1 MSLSP
6 AGPIRNLEELR
17 NHLQYAIGI
26 ELATIPAY
34 LYALYSIEEGKNTA
48 VAEVIQSVA
57 LEEML
62 HMTLAANVLNA
73 IGGVPSPDPVTGPE
87 AGNPIPVYPAAV
99 PFIEQIPPIHLRRFS
114 PEAVDTFL
122 RIEQP
127 AEPGAPA
134 VRRRTAS
141 STPRSGSSTPRS
153 RKVCGPWAPTRS
165 SPRPAAACPAA
176 RCCPGTTTAAPGR
189 LIEVTDLASALD
201 ALDEIVREGE
211 GVPVETLGQTVAE
224 YAEREATRAAAA
236 GAARAPGVDDGDV
249 LPYGW
254 KMYSHYARFR
264 EIREGRRYRPTQLV
278 ADRPAGDVLPVEWA
292 AVLPAAADPKA
303 RHVEGTAAWAPM
315 VECDLTY
322 SDLVDTLYRAYNG
335 EPQALQSAVPVMYD
349 LKYQAVALM
358 RTPSPLDPSTT
369 LGPGFEYLPATARPD
384 PRLQAVADGLP
395 FPERPGMTITR
406 RS

>member
-1 MSLSP
+1 VSLSP
-6 AGPIRNLEELR
+6 AEPIRSLQELR
-17 NHLQYAIGI
+17 NHLQCAVGV
-26 ELATIPAY
+26 ELMTIPAY
-34 LYALYSIEEGKNTA
+34 LYALYSIEEGENTA

-57 LEEML
+57 MEEML

-73 IGGVPSPDPVTGPE
+73 IGGVPSPDPLTGPE
-87 AGNPIPVYPAAV
+87 AGYPIPIYPATV
-99 PFIEQIPPIHLRRFS
+99 PFIDQIPPIHLRRFS

-134 VRRRTAS
+134 GRAADGEQYASVGEFYAAIEEGLRTLGTDEVFAEARHS
-141 STPRSGSSTPRS
+141 RQGCQVPPRYYYG
-153 RKVCGPWAPTRS
+153 GA
-165 SPRPAAACPAA
+165 
-176 RCCPGTTTAAPGR
+176 GR

-201 ALDEIVREGE
+201 ALEEIVLEGE
-211 GVPVETLGQTVAE
+211 GLPVETLGQTVAG
-224 YAEREATRAAAA
+224 YAAREATRAAAA

-249 LPYGW
+249 LEYGW

-278 ADRPAGDVLPVEWA
+278 ADRPAGDVLPVEWT

-303 RHVEGTAAWAPM
+303 RHFEGTAAWAPM

-322 SDLVDTLYRAYNG
+322 SDLVDTLYRAFNG
-335 EPQALQSAVPVMYD
+335 EPEALPSAVTVMYD

-369 LGPGFEYLPATARPD
+369 LGPGFEYLPAAARTD
-384 PRLQAVADGLP
+384 PRLQAVARG
-395 FPERPGMTITR
+395 RP
-406 RS
+406 SWNVPA

>member
-1 MSLSP
+1 VSLSP
-6 AGPIRNLEELR
+6 AEPIRSLEELR

-73 IGGVPSPDPVTGPE
+73 IGGVPRSDPVTGPE

-99 PFIEQIPPIHLRRFS
+99 PFIDQIPPIHLRRFS

-127 AEPGAPA
+127 ADPGASAAPA
-134 VRRRTAS
+134 ADGQQYASIGEFYAAIEEGLRTLGTDEVFAEA
-141 STPRSGSSTPRS
+141 RRS
-153 RKVCGPWAPTRS
+153 RRGCQV
-165 SPRPAAACPAA
+165 PAQHYYGGA
-176 RCCPGTTTAAPGR
+176 GR

-211 GVPVETLGQTVAE
+211 GMPVETLGQTVAE
-224 YAEREATRAAAA
+224 HATRAAAA

-278 ADRPAGDVLPVEWA
+278 ADRPAGDVLPVEWT

-335 EPQALQSAVPVMYD
+335 EPQALQSAVTVMYD

-369 LGPGFEYLPATARPD
+369 LGPGFEYLPATARTD
-384 PRLQAVADGLP
+384 PRLQAVAGGLS

>member
-1 MSLSP
+1 VSLSP
-6 AGPIRNLEELR
+6 AGPIRSLEELR
-17 NHLQYAIGI
+17 NHLQYAVGI

-73 IGGVPSPDPVTGPE
+73 IGGVPRPDPVTGPE

-99 PFIEQIPPIHLRRFS
+99 PFIDQIPPIHLRRFS

-127 AEPGAPA
+127 AAPGASAGPA
-134 VRRRTAS
+134 ADGQQYASIGEFYAAIEEGLRTLGTDEVFAEA
-141 STPRSGSSTPRS
+141 RRS
-153 RKVCGPWAPTRS
+153 RHGCQVPPQHYYGGA
-165 SPRPAAACPAA
+165 
-176 RCCPGTTTAAPGR
+176 GR
-189 LIEVTDLASALD
+189 LIEVTDLASALA

-211 GVPVETLGQTVAE
+211 GMPVETLGQTVAE
-224 YAEREATRAAAA
+224 HATRAAAA

-249 LPYGW
+249 LPFGW

-264 EIREGRRYRPTQLV
+264 EIREGRRYRPSQLV

-335 EPQALQSAVPVMYD
+335 EPEALQSSVTVMYD

-358 RTPSPLDPSTT
+358 RTPSPLDQSTT
-369 LGPGFEYLPATARPD
+369 LGPGFEYLPATARTD
-384 PRLQAVADGLP
+384 PRLQAVAGGRP
-395 FPERPGMTITR
+395 SPEHPGMTITS

>member
-1 MSLSP
+1 VSLSP

-34 LYALYSIEEGKNTA
+34 LYALYSIEEEKNTA

-99 PFIEQIPPIHLRRFS
+99 PFIDQIPPIHLRRFS
-114 PEAVDTFL
+114 PEVVDAFL

-127 AEPGAPA
+127 AEPGTPA
-134 VRRRTAS
+134 GPAADGQQYASIGEFYAAIEEGLRTLGTDEVFAEAC
-141 STPRSGSSTPRS
+141 RS
-153 RKVCGPWAPTRS
+153 RHGCQVP
-165 SPRPAAACPAA
+165 PRYYYGGA
-176 RCCPGTTTAAPGR
+176 GR

-384 PRLQAVADGLP
+384 PRIH
-395 FPERPGMTITR
+395 RPSLAACPSR
-406 RS
+406 NVPA

>member
-6 AGPIRNLEELR
+6 AEPIRSLKELR
-17 NHLQYAIGI
+17 NHLQYAVGI
-26 ELATIPAY
+26 ELMTIPAY

-48 VAEVIQSVA
+48 VTEVIQSVV

-87 AGNPIPVYPAAV
+87 TGNPIPVYPATV
-99 PFIEQIPPIHLRRFS
+99 PFIDQIPPIHLRRFC

-122 RIEQP
+122 RIERA

-134 VRRRTAS
+134 GPAADGQQYASIGDFYAAIEEGLRTLGTDDVFAEA
-141 STPRSGSSTPRS
+141 RRS
-153 RKVCGPWAPTRS
+153 RYGCQVP
-165 SPRPAAACPAA
+165 PRHYYGGA
-176 RCCPGTTTAAPGR
+176 GR

-211 GVPVETLGQTVAE
+211 GLPVETLVQTVAD
-224 YAEREATRAAAA
+224 YATQAAAA
-236 GAARAPGVDDGDV
+236 GAARAHGVDDGDV
-249 LPYGW
+249 LPCAW

-278 ADRPAGDVLPVEWA
+278 ADRPAGDVLPVEWT

-303 RHVEGTAAWAPM
+303 HHVKGTAAWAPM

-335 EPQALQSAVPVMYD
+335 EPQALQSAVTVMYD

-358 RTPSPLDPSTT
+358 KTPSPLDPSMT
-369 LGPGFEYLPATARPD
+369 LGPGFEYLPATARTD
-384 PRLQAVADGLP
+384 PRLQAVADG
-395 FPERPGMTITR
+395 RPSRNVPAR
-406 RS
+406 RSPGGVEA

>member
-1 MSLSP
+1 VSLSP
-6 AGPIRNLEELR
+6 AAPIRNLEELR
-17 NHLQYAIGI
+17 NHLQYAVGI
-26 ELATIPAY
+26 ELATIPVY
-34 LYALYSIEEGKNTA
+34 LYALYSIEEGTNTA

-73 IGGVPSPDPVTGPE
+73 IGGVPSPDPVTGAE
-87 AGNPIPVYPAAV
+87 AGHPIPVYPAAV
-99 PFIEQIPPIHLRRFS
+99 PFIDQIPPIHLRRFS

-134 VRRRTAS
+134 GPAAGGEQYASIGEFYAAIEEGLRTLGTEEVFAEG
-141 STPRSGSSTPRS
+141 RRS
-153 RKVCGPWAPTRS
+153 RPGCQVP
-165 SPRPAAACPAA
+165 PRYYYGGA
-176 RCCPGTTTAAPGR
+176 GR

-201 ALDEIVREGE
+201 ALDQIVREGE
-211 GVPVETLGQTVAE
+211 GMPVETLGRTVVDH
-224 YAEREATRAAAA
+224 
-236 GAARAPGVDDGDV
+236 GVDDGDV

-254 KMYSHYARFR
+254 KVYSHYARFW

-292 AVLPAAADPKA
+292 AVLPAAADPKV
-303 RHVEGTAAWAPM
+303 RHVKGTAAWAPM

-335 EPQALQSAVPVMYD
+335 EPQALQSAVTVMYD

-369 LGPGFEYLPATARPD
+369 LGPGFEYLPTTSRTD
-384 PRLQAVADGLP
+384 PRLQAVADG
-395 FPERPGMTITR
+395 RPSR
-406 RS
+406 NVPA

>member
-1 MSLSP
+1 VSLSP
-6 AGPIRNLEELR
+6 AGPIRSLEELR

-73 IGGVPSPDPVTGPE
+73 IGGVPRSDPVTGPE

-99 PFIEQIPPIHLRRFS
+99 PFIDQIPPIHLRRFS

-127 AEPGAPA
+127 ADPGASAAPA
-134 VRRRTAS
+134 ADGQQYASIGEFYAAIEEGLRTLGTDEVFAEA
-141 STPRSGSSTPRS
+141 RRS
-153 RKVCGPWAPTRS
+153 RRGCQV
-165 SPRPAAACPAA
+165 PAQHYYGGA
-176 RCCPGTTTAAPGR
+176 GR

-211 GVPVETLGQTVAE
+211 GMPVETLGQTVAE
-224 YAEREATRAAAA
+224 HATRAAAA

-315 VECDLTY
+315 AECDLTY

-335 EPQALQSAVPVMYD
+335 EPEALQSAVTVMYD

-369 LGPGFEYLPATARPD
+369 LGPGFEYLPATARTD
-384 PRLQAVADGLP
+384 PRLQAVAGG
-395 FPERPGMTITR
+395 RPSRDIPA
-406 RS
+406 

>member
-6 AGPIRNLEELR
+6 AEPIRTLEELR

-34 LYALYSIEEGKNTA
+34 LYALYSIEEGKNTE

-73 IGGVPSPDPVTGPE
+73 IGGVPSPDQVTGPE

-99 PFIEQIPPIHLRRFS
+99 PFIDQIPPIHLRRFS

-127 AEPGAPA
+127 ADPGAPA
-134 VRRRTAS
+134 GPAADGQQYASIGEFYAAIEEGLRTLGTDEVFAEA
-141 STPRSGSSTPRS
+141 RRS
-153 RKVCGPWAPTRS
+153 RRGCQVP
-165 SPRPAAACPAA
+165 PRYYYGGA
-176 RCCPGTTTAAPGR
+176 GR

-211 GVPVETLGQTVAE
+211 GMPVETLGQTVAE
-224 YAEREATRAAAA
+224 HATGAAAA
-236 GAARAPGVDDGDV
+236 GAARAHGLDDGDV

-264 EIREGRRYRPTQLV
+264 EIREGRRYRPSQLV

-315 VECDLTY
+315 AECDLTY

-358 RTPSPLDPSTT
+358 RIPSPLDPSTT
-369 LGPGFEYLPATARPD
+369 LGPGFEYLPATARTD
-384 PRLQAVADGLP
+384 PRLQAVAGGLP
-395 FPERPGMTITR
+395 SRNVPA
-406 RS
+406 

>member
-1 MSLSP
+1 VSLSP
-6 AGPIRNLEELR
+6 AGPIRNLDELR

-87 AGNPIPVYPAAV
+87 AGNPILAYPAAV
-99 PFIEQIPPIHLRRFS
+99 PFIDQIPPIHLRRFS
-114 PEAVDTFL
+114 REAVDTFL

-134 VRRRTAS
+134 
-141 STPRSGSSTPRS
+141 G
-153 RKVCGPWAPTRS
+153 
-165 SPRPAAACPAA
+165 PAADGQQYASIGEFYAAIEEGLRTLGTDEIFAEA
-176 RCCPGTTTAAPGR
+176 RCSRHGCQVPPRYYYGGAGR

-224 YAEREATRAAAA
+224 YAEREATRA

-264 EIREGRRYRPTQLV
+264 EIREGRRYRPAQLV

-335 EPQALQSAVPVMYD
+335 EPQALQSAVTVMYD

-369 LGPGFEYLPATARPD
+369 LGPGFEYLPATARTD
-384 PRLQAVADGLP
+384 PPAPGRRRQP
-395 FPERPGMTITR
+395 SFRERPGMTITE

>member
-1 MSLSP
+1 VNLSP
-6 AGPIRNLEELR
+6 AEPIRSLDELR

-34 LYALYSIEEGKNTA
+34 LYALYSIEEGKNTT
-48 VAEVIQSVA
+48 VAEVIQSVV

-87 AGNPIPVYPAAV
+87 AGNPIPVYPATV
-99 PFIEQIPPIHLRRFS
+99 PFIDQLPPIHLRRFS

-134 VRRRTAS
+134 GPAADGQQYAS
-141 STPRSGSSTPRS
+141 IGEFYAAIEEGLQTLGTDEVFAEARRS
-153 RKVCGPWAPTRS
+153 RPGCQVP
-165 SPRPAAACPAA
+165 PRHYYGGA
-176 RCCPGTTTAAPGR
+176 GR
-189 LIEVTDLASALD
+189 LIEVTDLASAPD

-211 GVPVETLGQTVAE
+211 GLPVETLGQTVAE
-224 YAEREATRAAAA
+224 HATRAAAA
-236 GAARAPGVDDGDV
+236 GTAPAHVDDGDE

-303 RHVEGTAAWAPM
+303 RHVKGTAAWAPM

-335 EPQALQSAVPVMYD
+335 EPQVLQSAVPVMYD

-369 LGPGFEYLPATARPD
+369 LGPGFEYLPATARTD
-384 PRLQAVADGLP
+384 HRLQAAAGGRP
-395 FPERPGMTITR
+395 FPEHPGMTITR